1 MQPQVRD
8 VSFQAQTLHP
18 SLYYPRFHGGK
29 NLFIICFQAAK
40 PSCKFL
46 KVVLN
51 KFSRLC
57 FKDLSLDIGCCC
69 THFLP
74 CPFTDVVVQCVLGRM
89 FGKKISLRAP
99 WNTIW
104 KGLPTA
110 SFLTAIP
117 STKACLDR
125 KNAQCNSVSH
135 GLASPDSKLELYW
148 SNVGTS
154 WHRME

>member
-74 CPFTDVVVQCVLGRM
+74 CPFTDVVVQCVLGR
-89 FGKKISLRAP
+89 KKNV
-99 WNTIW
+99 WEKNKF
-104 KGLPTA
+104 KGPMKYYLERIA
-110 SFLTAIP
+110 NSFIF
-117 STKACLDR
+117 
-125 KNAQCNSVSH
+125 
-135 GLASPDSKLELYW
+135 DSDPKHK
-148 SNVGTS
+148 SMPGQKKCTV
-154 WHRME
+154 